1 MHPFPKGDKDSRPT
15 VRELLSQHPIPQR
28 GERVNERDSLR
39 CDARRSGTMS
49 LVHPACEG
57 WTSAYACMDWD
68 KPAPCVTANVGEPS
82 SGAHVLLYPSPA
94 PHYRHISREQV
105 LRLLSEPLHLAG
117 TLKELGDSLPST
129 VLGAILDH
137 TRRLFAPD
145 DECSSAVKEA

>member
-1 MHPFPKGDKDSRPT
+1 
-15 VRELLSQHPIPQR
+15 
-28 GERVNERDSLR
+28 
-39 CDARRSGTMS
+39 
-49 LVHPACEG
+49 
-57 WTSAYACMDWD
+57 MDWD

-82 SGAHVLLYPSPA
+82 SGAHVLRYPSPA

-137 TRRLFAPD
+137 TRRLFAPVD
-145 DECSSAVKEA
+145 